1 MRRVVAALA
10 AAVLLAGCGANSGS
24 NVSGSAP
31 TASAPVSAAP
41 SEPASNGVAALEPDA
56 IVEKAKAALTEAK
69 SFRVNGNVREDNQS
83 FGVDFKIRGADL
95 IGAMTIGKAKVEVL
109 RVGKQQF
116 IRPNQ
121 AFWKMSAGS
130 AKQAETIMTVLNGR
144 WVKVSAKDKDFTELF
159 SVTDVD
165 KLLDPD
171 GRVVKGE
178 IQTVDGKQ
186 AIALKDSGSEP
197 GTLFVATEG
206 KPYPLRIDGPTPAD
220 GGIRF
225 SDFGA
230 TFTDLTAPP
239 ATQVIDLAK
248 LAG

>member
-1 MRRVVAALA
+1 MRHAVAALA
-10 AAVLLAGCGANSGS
+10 AAVLLAGCSANTGN

-31 TASAPVSAAP
+31 AASAAP
-41 SEPASNGVAALEPDA
+41 SGPASNGVAAMEPDA

-69 SFRVNGNVREDNQS
+69 SFRVKGNVREDSQS
-83 FGVDFKIRGADL
+83 FGVDFKIRGADV
-95 IGAMTIGKAKVEVL
+95 IGAMTIGKAKVEVV

-116 IRPNQ
+116 IRPNH

-144 WVKVSAKDKDFTELF
+144 WVKVSAKDKNFTELF

-171 GRVVKGE
+171 GKVVKGE

-206 KPYPLRIDGPTPAD
+206 EPYPLRIDGPTPAD

-230 TFTDLTAPP
+230 TFTDLTAPA
-239 ATQVIDLAK
+239 ATEVIDLAK